1 MNTFV
6 KVAKTHDLAEGGMVA
21 VLVGDTEIL
30 LAQVQGQYYA
40 MSNICSHAEYWV
52 QQGNL
57 SREIRDLL
65 ITQLS
70 VGDLARREAITRWC
84 AAQFQA
90 LAGPTPSPLEAML
103 VDEILTCWLDLD
115 RWRLTSEALDKAPT
129 RGDQQA
135 VQQRV
140 DAAQQRLL
148 KAVKTLAQIRKLGVP
163 VVQINVA
170 AQQTN
175 VAG

>member
-1 MNTFV
+1 MT
-6 KVAKTHDLAEGGMVA
+6 AAPGASAPPLDELTTLLRQAQAGDRR
-21 VLVGDTEIL
+21 VLPALKMHMD
-30 LAQVQGQYYA
+30 A
-40 MSNICSHAEYWV
+40 HPEYWV

-70 VGDLARREAITRWC
+70 VGDLARQEAITRWC

-90 LAGPTPSPLEAML
+90 LAGPTPSPLEALL

-115 RWRLTSEALDKAPT
+115 RWRLTSVALDKAPT
-129 RGDQQA
+129 RGDEQA
-135 VQQRV
+135 VQRRV
-140 DAAQQRLL
+140 DAAHQRFL

>member
-1 MNTFV
+1 MTAAPGASAPPREELTTLLRQAQAGDHRV
-6 KVAKTHDLAEGGMVA
+6 LPALKTHMDA
-21 VLVGDTEIL
+21 
-30 LAQVQGQYYA
+30 
-40 MSNICSHAEYWV
+40 HPEYWV

-70 VGDLARREAITRWC
+70 VDDMARQEAITRWC
-84 AAQFQA
+84 AAQEQA

-103 VDEILTCWLDLD
+103 VSDILTCWLDLD
-115 RWRLTSEALDKAPT
+115 RWRLTSVALDKAPT

-140 DAAQQRLL
+140 DAAQQRFL

>member
-1 MNTFV
+1 MTAV
-6 KVAKTHDLAEGGMVA
+6 SGASTPPLDELTTLLRQAQAGDHRVLPALKTHMDA
-21 VLVGDTEIL
+21 
-30 LAQVQGQYYA
+30 
-40 MSNICSHAEYWV
+40 HPEYWV

-84 AAQFQA
+84 EAQFQA
-90 LAGPTPSPLEAML
+90 LAGPTPSPLDAML
-103 VDEILTCWLDLD
+103 VNDIVTCWLDLD
-115 RWRLTSEALDKAPT
+115 RWRLASLALDQAPT

-135 VQQRV
+135 VQRRV
-140 DAAQQRLL
+140 DAAHQRLL
-148 KAVKTLAQIRKLGVP
+148 KAVKTLAQVRKLGVP
-163 VVQINVA
+163 VVQINLA

>member
-1 MNTFV
+1 MTAAPGASAPPREELTTLLRQAQAGDRRV
-6 KVAKTHDLAEGGMVA
+6 LPALKTHMDA
-21 VLVGDTEIL
+21 
-30 LAQVQGQYYA
+30 
-40 MSNICSHAEYWV
+40 HPEYWV

-70 VGDLARREAITRWC
+70 VGDLARHEAITRCC
-84 AAQFQA
+84 AAQEQA
-90 LAGPTPSPLEAML
+90 LAGPTPSPLEVLL
-103 VDEILTCWLDLD
+103 VSDIITCWLDLD
-115 RWRLTSEALDKAPT
+115 RWRLTSVALDKAPT

-135 VQQRV
+135 VQMRL
-140 DAAQQRLL
+140 DAAHNRWL

>member
-1 MNTFV
+1 MIEAPGASAPPLDELTTLLRQ
-6 KVAKTHDLAEGGMVA
+6 AQAGDRR
-21 VLVGDTEIL
+21 VLPALQAHMD
-30 LAQVQGQYYA
+30 A
-40 MSNICSHAEYWV
+40 HPEYWV

-70 VGDLARREAITRWC
+70 VGDLARHEAITRWYE
-84 AAQFQA
+84 AEFQR
-90 LAGPTPSPLEAML
+90 LAGPAPSPLEGLL
-103 VDEILTCWLDLD
+103 VGDILTCWLDLD
-115 RWRLTSEALDKAPT
+115 RWRLLSVALDKAPT
-129 RGDQQA
+129 RGDAQT
-135 VQQRV
+135 VQRRV
-140 DAAQQRLL
+140 DAAHQRWL

-163 VVQINVA
+163 VVQINLA